1 VILFL
6 NLVTDYDSLDADHY
20 LTSNEDDLLEGLQ
33 HSLPIPVPPERTRGE
48 EAQITSLIRAL
59 LKFSGGRVDV
69 QQHGFAQ
76 EYTIR
81 DNADLYASVLGITR
95 EKMFGDSNSEQIDK
109 ELLRSSVFLETT
121 ISAQG
126 LEDSTMKMMDFLPV
140 GFPKDYL
147 VRYPEERIDSILM

>member
-1 VILFL
+1 MILFL

-33 HSLPIPVPPERTRGE
+33 HSLPIPVTPERTRGG
-48 EAQITSLIRAL
+48 EAQTTSLFRAL
-59 LKFSGGRVDV
+59 LEFSGGRVEV

-81 DNADLYASVLGITR
+81 DNADLYASVLSITR
-95 EKMFGDSNSEQIDK
+95 EKTFGDSDFERIDK
-109 ELLRSSVFLETT
+109 ELLGSPVFSETT
-121 ISAQG
+121 ISAQD
-126 LEDSTMKMMDFLPV
+126 LEESNMKMMDFLPV

-147 VRYPEERIDSILM
+147 VRYPEERIDSILI